1 MPKLLTSVTMTSVF
15 GSFAYGRRALKMPK
29 LYQMLWYFGSS
40 AAGVV
45 PPR

>member
-1 MPKLLTSVTMTSVF
+1 MTSVF
-15 GSFAYGRRALKMPK
+15 GSLAMRSGLKMPK